1 MRTIGHAD
9 RVQAALAKA
18 DLSEWETMRPE
29 HKRSRR
35 HCRGRDDVDRLH
47 KVAFE
52 ILEQAVSHID
62 QASVA
67 SPLAIALF
75 ERMLVYTDCD
85 RITAKLLASD
95 AARRTVAQLMFPSAA
110 TESEHA
116 AYFVMEACA
125 ITPHDIPWLLDEL
138 SKAIDAGTRRIIAEI
153 IS

>member
-1 MRTIGHAD
+1 
-9 RVQAALAKA
+9 
-18 DLSEWETMRPE
+18 
-29 HKRSRR
+29 
-35 HCRGRDDVDRLH
+35 VDRLH
-47 KVAFE
+47 KVASE

-85 RITAKLLASD
+85 RITAKLLASGD
-95 AARRTVAQLMFPSAA
+95 AARRTVAQLIFPSAA